1 MSAHGDVKEEE
12 RCKYCGKDR
21 TIRRGAIQVCLT
33 CADLIFVLNK
43 FTDEHVVMRIAKD
56 VGFFHSERD

>member
-12 RCKYCGKDR
+12 RCKY
-21 TIRRGAIQVCLT
+21 
-33 CADLIFVLNK
+33 
-43 FTDEHVVMRIAKD
+43 VVMRIAKD